1 MSGGARPE
9 RVAEE
14 FREVLAEEI
23 PQLKDPRVGFV
34 TVTRVEVSPDLRRAT
49 IFYTVLGKDR
59 DHRATRAGLQ
69 SARSHLRAVLG
80 QQVRL
85 KFTPELEFEED
96 VGLAQVER
104 VTELLRQIG
113 AQAAPAGQGPEG
125 SADEEEDEDDE
136 EGDRGRDEDE
146 EELDD

>member
-1 MSGGARPE
+1 MGTGSRPE

-34 TVTRVEVSPDLRRAT
+34 TVTRVEVTPDLRKAHVY
-49 IFYTVLGKDR
+49 YTVMGKDK
-59 DHRATRAGLQ
+59 DHRRTRAGLN
-69 SARSHLRAVLG
+69 SAKAHLRTVLG

-85 KFTPELEFEED
+85 KFTPDLEFEED

-104 VTELLRQIG
+104 VTELLKQIG
-113 AQAAPAGQGPEG
+113 STSGG
-125 SADEEEDEDDE
+125 SDASKDG
-136 EGDRGRDEDE
+136 GDA
-146 EELDD
+146 

>member
-1 MSGGARPE
+1 MAGGARPE

-23 PQLKDPRVGFV
+23 PRLKDPRVGFV

-49 IFYTVLGKDR
+49 IFYTVMGQDR

-69 SARSHLRAVLG
+69 SARSHLRGVLG
-80 QQVRL
+80 QQVRM
-85 KFTPELEFEED
+85 KFTPELEFQED

-104 VTELLRQIG
+104 VTELLKQIG
-113 AQAAPAGQGPEG
+113 AISAPPAAEGGPG
-125 SADEEEDEDDE
+125 GDAVDDGDDDE
-136 EGDRGRDEDE
+136 ATDEE